1 MFEHG
6 YALLIGVDQNKL
18 PRLALPTVQQD
29 VTKLHEVL
37 THPDRC
43 GYPGENVRLIAG
55 PEATR
60 ANILDGLDWL
70 KAKLDA
76 DSHASQ
82 TAFIYYSGH
91 AHREATG
98 EAYLIPYDFRMP
110 IGLGGLAAADFAQG
124 IAGLQPRRLLVVL
137 DCCHAEALNV
147 KSAAAS
153 PLTTFSPAALTVES
167 PGLALLAEGE
177 GRAVLSSS
185 RGSQQSWI
193 RKDGK
198 MSVFTYH
205 LVEALT
211 GRAGRP
217 AWPDVTVTEVM
228 EYVGREV
235 PKTAQ
240 AQHGATQE
248 PVFRYS
254 GTAFPVALVL
264 GGKGAKDASQAPDP
278 LAPLPSVRATLEVD
292 ELEGKA
298 TVVDADEIRAGEIN
312 ATGTVKH
319 VAKGAELTGVKVKIV
334 G

>member
-43 GYPGENVRLIAG
+43 GYGRENVRLITGA
-55 PEATR
+55 EATR

-76 DSHASQ
+76 DADASQ
-82 TAFIYYSGH
+82 TAFLYYSGH
-91 AHREATG
+91 AHREESG

-110 IGLGGLAAADFAQG
+110 IGLGGVAAADFAQG
-124 IAGLQPRRLLVVL
+124 IASLQPRRLLVVL

-147 KSAAAS
+147 KSGEAN
-153 PLTTFSPAALTVES
+153 PLNPAALTVETPS
-167 PGLALLAEGE
+167 LARLAEGE

-185 RGSQQSWI
+185 RGRQQSWI

-240 AQHGATQE
+240 AQHGVAQE

-264 GGKGAKDASQAPDP
+264 GGKGAKDAAHAPDP

-298 TVVDADEIRAGEIN
+298 TVVDADEIRAGEVN
-312 ATGTVKH
+312 ATATVKH
-319 VAKGAELTGVKVKIV
+319 VGKGAELTGVKVKIV